1 MSIDPKG
8 SQDIDD
14 ALSIHKLPD
23 GTIRMGCHIAD
34 VAHFVKEGSLLDIE
48 ARSRGTSVYLSDRR
62 IDMLPAVL
70 SENILFERKEVY

>member
-14 ALSIHKLPD
+14 ALSIIRLPNGD
-23 GTIRMGCHIAD
+23 LRIGIHIAD
-34 VAHFVKEGSLLDIE
+34 TDAFVKEGSLLDAE
-48 ARSRGTSVYLSDRR
+48 ARSRATSVYLSDRR

-70 SENILFERKEVY
+70 AERTIR